1 MKVFIADDSEIVR
14 ERLKAMLSEIPEIEI
29 LGEAW
34 VWVCSKYKKNKFQAI
49 GDRKLK
55 VEGMNYDEIRA
66 DGWRNESNVSQT
78 MFRFLLLTIFLFSS
92 KLFD

>member
-34 VWVCSKYKKNKFQAI
+34 VWVCSKYKKNKHQAI
-49 GDRKLK
+49 GDGKLK
-55 VEGMNYDEIRA
+55 VEGGNYDEIR
-66 DGWRNESNVSQT
+66 DDVRRNQSNVNEWYFFITFETSY
-78 MFRFLLLTIFLFSS
+78 
-92 KLFD
+92 